1 MRRLIG
7 IFIVLVHL
15 RVVYTLCYSPD
26 GTAQSSDYVACNTSA
41 PVSMCC
47 NYRANC
53 GTGAQYGLCVGP
65 DKILREYCTDAT
77 WQSSSCLQLCLSG
90 HEGNASQI
98 TACPNGSFCCGVNAQ
113 DCCNANQ
120 GKFIV
125 NNQVADSPGS
135 SSDAGESS
143 SSSKATQT
151 NRVSPASTS
160 SNHMTGAAST
170 AHQSE
175 PTSSPTSVPETKNGI
190 SSTTKGTIIGVL
202 VGIGLGA
209 VVLFAGFM
217 FFWRRRKTKR
227 MSDEA
232 ELNKIRESSTNASCA
247 SVYESRPE
255 LSATQTR
262 TELDAREQSEL
273 DSQERVARK
282 SVVVQI
288 NPVEMP

>member
-1 MRRLIG
+1 MEQHNRPIMWHATLLRLLACVATIARTVARERNMVSALVRTKSSESIARMQHGSRR
-7 IFIVLVHL
+7 
-15 RVVYTLCYSPD
+15 RACSYVYL
-26 GTAQSSDYVACNTSA
+26 AMKV
-41 PVSMCC
+41 
-47 NYRANC
+47 
-53 GTGAQYGLCVGP
+53 
-65 DKILREYCTDAT
+65 
-77 WQSSSCLQLCLSG
+77 
-90 HEGNASQI
+90 

-151 NRVSPASTS
+151 NRVSPASTA
-160 SNHMTGAAST
+160 SNHMTGTAST
-170 AHQSE
+170 AYQSDA
-175 PTSSPTSVPETKNGI
+175 TSSPTSVPETKNGI
-190 SSTTKGTIIGVL
+190 SSTTKSTIIGVSI
-202 VGIGLGA
+202 GIGLGA
-209 VVLFAGFM
+209 VVLFAGYM
-217 FFWRRRKTKR
+217 FFWRRRKARR
-227 MSDEA
+227 MSDEVD
-232 ELNKIRESSTNASCA
+232 LNKIRESSTNASCA

-273 DSQERVARK
+273 DSQERVAQK
-282 SVVVQI
+282 IVAVQI